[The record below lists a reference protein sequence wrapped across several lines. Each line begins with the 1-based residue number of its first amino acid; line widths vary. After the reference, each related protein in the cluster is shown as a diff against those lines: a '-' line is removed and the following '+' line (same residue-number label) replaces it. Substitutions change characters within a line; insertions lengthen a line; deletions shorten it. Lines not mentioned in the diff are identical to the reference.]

1 MKNMYMT
8 AYEPWR
14 RMEQLRR
21 EMDQLFNPP
30 VTQSDN
36 DSAIATCAWVPAVD
50 IKEDPQQFLIEADI
64 PGVDPKDIEISMEN
78 GVLTIR
84 GERNSEKREE
94 GKDYKRVERTYGSF
108 YRRFS
113 LPDTADPEKVSAS
126 GKNGVLQISIPK
138 RELAQPRKI
147 TVQT

>member
-1 MKNMYMT
+1 MYMT

-30 VTQSDN
+30 VAQSDN
-36 DSAIATCAWVPAVD
+36 DSAIATSAWVPAVD

-113 LPDTADPEKVSAS
+113 LPDTADHEKVSAS

>member
-1 MKNMYMT
+1 MYMT
-8 AYEPWR
+8 AFEPWR

-21 EMDQLFNPP
+21 EMEQVFNHPG
-30 VTQSDN
+30 TQSDT

-50 IKEDPQQFLIEADI
+50 IKEEPQQFLIEADI
-64 PGVDPKDIEISMEN
+64 PGVEPKDIEISMEN

-84 GERNSEKREE
+84 GERNSETRDE

-113 LPDTADPEKVSAS
+113 LPDTADPEKVTAS
-126 GKNGVLQISIPK
+126 GKNGVLQITIPK

-147 TVQT
+147 TVQA